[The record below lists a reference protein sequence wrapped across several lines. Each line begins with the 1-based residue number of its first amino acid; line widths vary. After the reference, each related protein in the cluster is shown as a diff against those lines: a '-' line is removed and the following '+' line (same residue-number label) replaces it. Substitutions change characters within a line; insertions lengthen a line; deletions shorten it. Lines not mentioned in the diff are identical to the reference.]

1 MDAPADLRILVVDD
15 DDGMRS
21 SLRTLLDAVLG
32 IPTETAES
40 VDAALRK
47 IADDEDLCVL
57 TDLRMPGRDGF
68 SLLSD
73 LRARGRTNPVIVMS
87 AYGEVAMAVRAMK
100 EGADDFI
107 EKPFEQDDL
116 LAALERVRARHD
128 ARQRAA
134 ARISAT
140 HRLASLSP
148 REGEVLSALMA
159 GGNSRTIAAQLGISA
174 RTVEEYRRLLH
185 VKTQTRSLPELL
197 RLAIAADWRPDAPP

>member
-73 LRARGRTNPVIVMS
+73 LRSRGRTNPVIVMS

>member
-1 MDAPADLRILVVDD
+1 
-15 DDGMRS
+15 MRS

-73 LRARGRTNPVIVMS
+73 LRSRGRTNPVIVMS